1 MRANRLGEPKPNQ
14 AVGALL
20 LCPATGR
27 ALLQHRDRNSDSP
40 LTWGTFGGGV
50 DEGEQ
55 LKQALKRELQ
65 EECAFEGE
73 MELIP
78 LNKFTSDDKTFQYF
92 TYIALVTEEFTPI
105 TNHETEGYKWFDVTN
120 RSAYPSPLH
129 PGLEEL
135 IDSEPH
141 WDRIQECVDA
151 NYQQYEH
158 PDDEQELT
166 AQAIKMGTN
175 ISRDTWSRMQ
185 SEISNA
191 LTEDDT
197 KVTELGMKGDI
208 QMMAL
213 RGYHWQGIVLRNE
226 KTRTIIGGLGISM
239 VLRGM
244 VDSVYLDPRC
254 RGKGMGI
261 AMYLGAVKAFGFLRS
276 GTSLGIMAVKTW
288 AKLAKYHDVEL
299 VNYQTNKPVPFKW
312 GSGGIPVVNGQP
324 MNKGMNMQESF
335 IFQAKR

>member
-120 RSAYPSPLH
+120 RGAYPSPLH

-135 IDSEPH
+135 INSEPH

-151 NYQQYEH
+151 NYSVS
-158 PDDEQELT
+158 
-166 AQAIKMGTN
+166 AQSIKMGSNLPASRGQDFLNDAARQLKKGKNLQDFGTSGDYTMYFVATGEFFRGTMMVTSAGKVIGALAVSPYKN
-175 ISRDTWSRMQ
+175 I
-185 SEISNA
+185 I
-191 LTEDDT
+191 L
-197 KVTELGMKGDI
+197 
-208 QMMAL
+208 
-213 RGYHWQGIVLRNE
+213 
-226 KTRTIIGGLGISM
+226 
-239 VLRGM
+239 
-244 VDSVYLDPRC
+244 SVYLDPRA
-254 RGKGMGI
+254 RGKGLGL
-261 AMYLGAVKAFGFLRS
+261 ALYLGAIRGFSTLRS
-276 GTSLGIMAVKTW
+276 DTDLGIMAVKVW
-288 AKLAKYHDVEL
+288 QKLAKYHTVKVLDADTR
-299 VNYQTNKPVPFKW
+299 QAVPYTWSKD
-312 GSGGIPVVNGQP
+312 GIPIINGQP
-324 MNKGMNMQESF
+324 MNKGMNLQREYVF
-335 IFQAKR
+335 AVGK